1 MAEGAGDQLQVAEEA
16 PEEVVGRPCLAEE
29 EVGAVPLL
37 QEAAEEEEA
46 VADLSQEAA
55 GEAVHRPLA

>member
-16 PEEVVGRPCLAEE
+16 PEEVVGPPYLAEE

-46 VADLSQEAA
+46 TADLSQEAA
-55 GEAVHRPLA
+55 EEEVHRHLA